1 MMFQYDQMLQMIR
14 SGYNPQQL
22 ILSMMENNMKGTP
35 LGDNLINLAR
45 QGDAAGIERIAKNL
59 AAQRGI
65 DYDKEF
71 RAFKQS
77 MGF

>member
-1 MMFQYDQMLQMIR
+1 MLQMIR

-45 QGDAAGIERIAKNL
+45 
-59 AAQRGI
+59 
-65 DYDKEF
+65 
-71 RAFKQS
+71 
-77 MGF
+77 

>member
-45 QGDAAGIERIAKNL
+45 QGDAAGIERIATNL
-59 AAQRGI
+59 AAQREI